1 MSNKLLTRI
10 HTGLIRALGRDR
22 LEYLAS
28 NTMNALTQRV
38 DPFIW
43 SFECQAKIIEIRQET
58 ADTKTFVLLP
68 NQHFKRPQP
77 GQHIELSIDIAGQGD
92 RLVRCYTLS
101 EMDDTTVSITV
112 KRSPKGRLSRWL
124 HDSAQ
129 LGTSFDISQPRGR
142 FVYRQQEKVLF
153 ICAGSGITPGYAVL
167 RHMLAQPQLADIA
180 FFYRTPTPELTI
192 FQQPLAATGKVDF
205 SYSRQGDADQTL
217 AEQLAVYGDILERD
231 IYLCGPEPFK
241 NAVLKFLADIYYDF
255 DRLELEQF
263 APPSAAA
270 SQARQLDEDV
280 TVHLK
285 SQNLS
290 FVISA
295 QNTQQTILE
304 AAEAQGVEMP
314 HGCRTGMCG
323 SCRTNIVSGEVTGSQ
338 LGKTIYPCSAF
349 AASREL
355 VLQ

>member
-1 MSNKLLTRI
+1 MFNKRLTRMHI
-10 HTGLIRALGRDR
+10 GLIRALGRNR

-43 SFECQAKIIEIRQET
+43 SFECQAKVIAIRQET

-92 RLVRCYTLS
+92 RLVRSYTLS

-142 FVYRQQEKVLF
+142 FVYRQQQKLLF

-167 RHMLAQPQLADIA
+167 RHILAQPQVADIA
-180 FFYRTPTPELTI
+180 FFYRSPTPELTI
-192 FQQPLAATGKVDF
+192 FQQPLTATGKVDF
-205 SYSRQGDADQTL
+205 SYSQQGPQDKSL
-217 AEQLAVYGDILERD
+217 AEQLTAYGDILERD
-231 IYLCGPEPFK
+231 IYLCGPESFK
-241 NAVLKFLADIYYDF
+241 NAVLKFLAGIYYDF
-255 DRLELEQF
+255 ERLELEQF
-263 APPSAAA
+263 APPSTLTC
-270 SQARQLDEDV
+270 QPRKLDEDV

-295 QNTQQTILE
+295 QDSELTILE
-304 AAEAQGVEMP
+304 AAEAQGVQMP

-323 SCRTNIVSGEVTGSQ
+323 SCRTNLVSGEVTGSQ